1 MIFWLQHE
9 NLLVSVEVHHPKP
22 FVFMNVMNVV
32 SIHGLFIHG
41 WIIEMLQYVKW
52 KNMQTKK
59 TVCTWKGKYDT
70 ANNQTTNTFR
80 ILQKSI
86 VSIQAAQAV
95 IKHSDVSTT
104 TMETTATQGLV
115 LRYGMRFWPAPKYSM
130 CSVSR
135 T

>member
-1 MIFWLQHE
+1 MASAWKLTCISRSPPSKTICIYECYECSFYSWSFYSWL
-9 NLLVSVEVHHPKP
+9 NNRDAAVCKV
-22 FVFMNVMNVV
+22 
-32 SIHGLFIHG
+32 
-41 WIIEMLQYVKW
+41 